1 MYTSFYGLKE
11 KPFDL
16 HPDPGFLYMSR
27 GHQNAYTHL
36 AYAIR
41 ENKGFVIVTGEIG
54 SGKTTLINFLLT
66 KLRQNVEVGLISN
79 TSLTP
84 EQFIMMLCEEFE
96 VSLDSTDATDKAR
109 MLARFHTFLLERF
122 ARKKRVILIVDEVQ
136 NLTPEALE
144 EIRMLSNLESEKHHL
159 IQIILVGQP
168 ELKYKLQMKELE
180 QFTQRITVH
189 CHLEAL
195 GPEEVDHYIRY
206 RLKVAG
212 AAHGD
217 IFLPDAIAAVHRY
230 SRGIPRLI
238 NIICD
243 TALVFGFADSL
254 TVIDGKVIEAVI
266 KAREAG
272 GLFDPDEKQRKV
284 KSKTS
289 ETLKSLPAGSEA
301 VQTLKS
307 LEARI
312 QSLETVIAGHQKQM
326 ELLQKTKEKRDEIV
340 IALFKML
347 KESLESRMKM
357 AEPYAQLSKLNN
369 NNAGP
374 ADSEPEDPAHGLSK
388 ETVSGSRPKWVLWIL
403 IVFVAI
409 GVVVFIFL
417 GDNLLMP
424 PK

>member
-27 GHQNAYTHL
+27 GHENAYTHL
-36 AYAIR
+36 DYAVR

-66 KLRQNVEVGLISN
+66 KIRQNVEVGLISN

-84 EQFIMMLCEEFE
+84 EQFIMMICEEFE
-96 VSLDSTDATDKAR
+96 VSLDSSDVTDKAR
-109 MLARFHTFLLERF
+109 MLARFHAFLLEQF
-122 ARKKRVILIVDEVQ
+122 GRKKRVILIVDEAQ
-136 NLTPEALE
+136 NLTPDALE

-189 CHLEAL
+189 CHLEGL

-206 RLKVAG
+206 RMQVAG
-212 AAHGD
+212 ATRGD

-230 SRGIPRLI
+230 SEGIPRLI

-254 TVIDGKVIEAVI
+254 TVIDGEVIEAVV
-266 KAREAG
+266 KARKAG
-272 GLFDPDEKQRKV
+272 GLFDPDEKEETEQIQP
-284 KSKTS
+284 S
-289 ETLKSLPAGSEA
+289 ETPKNLPAGRE
-301 VQTLKS
+301 TLEIVRS

-326 ELLQKTKEKRDEIV
+326 ELLQNTKEKRDEIV

-357 AEPYAQLSKLNN
+357 AEPYAQLSKLNDS
-369 NNAGP
+369 ADP
-374 ADSEPEDPAHGLSK
+374 SDSEPEVPVHGLRK
-388 ETVSGSRPKWVLWIL
+388 ETVSGLRSKWVLWI
-403 IVFVAI
+403 IIAFVAI
-409 GVVVFIFL
+409 GAVVFIFL
-417 GDNLLMP
+417 GDNSFIS